1 MSSTLKSRTVSGV
14 GWSAA
19 DAFSAQG
26 VNFLVGLV
34 LARLL
39 SPAEYGLIG
48 IAMIFIVI
56 LSGFVD
62 CGFSSA
68 LIRKKEVSDKDYST
82 MFSINLG
89 MSVVVYLILFFCA
102 PLVADFFERE
112 EVTSL
117 LRVMSLTVVIQAIA
131 IVQNTVLTKRIDFKT
146 KTKATVI
153 SAIVSGVI
161 GITAAFC
168 GWGVWA
174 LAAQQL
180 SMQLV
185 NTLCLCFF
193 SRWMPNLSFSGES
206 FRYMWGFGW
215 KLMLSGFLDRTW
227 AQLYQA
233 VVGKFYQPEALGQY
247 TRASLFSQFF
257 SSNLT
262 SIVQRVSYPAL
273 AEVQDDTAR
282 MVAAYRKII
291 KTTMFVTAICMIS
304 LGSISEPFIYCL
316 IGRKWHQAATFLP
329 LICLSMSL
337 YPLHAINL
345 NMLQIQGRSDIFLIL
360 EIIKKII
367 AIGPLCLGIFV
378 DIYWMLWGSIVV
390 GVICFFLNSYY
401 TGKKLGYSSWQQM
414 KDVAPSYGIA
424 FVIAVSVYFFKY
436 LPLSHFVILPIQ
448 LVVGTAVFFLICE
461 TFKPEEYL
469 EVKSLTVEYFK
480 KARNTIK

>member
-62 CGFSSA
+62 CGFSNA
-68 LIRKKEVSDKDYST
+68 LIRRKEVSDKDYNT
-82 MFSINLG
+82 MFVTNLV
-89 MSVVVYLILFFCA
+89 MSMAVYLILFFCA
-102 PLVADFFERE
+102 PLVANFFERT
-112 EVTSL
+112 EVTNL
-117 LRVMSLTVVIQAIA
+117 LRVLSLTVVIQAIA
-131 IVQNTVLTKRIDFKT
+131 IVQNTILTKRIDFKT

-153 SAIVSGVI
+153 SAVVSGVI

-185 NTLCLCFF
+185 NTLCLCTFT
-193 SRWMPNLSFSGES
+193 RWLPNFSFSGES

-215 KLMLSGFLDRTW
+215 KMMLSGFLDRTW
-227 AQLYQA
+227 SQLYQA
-233 VVGKFYQPEALGQY
+233 VVGKYYQPEALGQY
-247 TRASLFSQFF
+247 TRARLFANFF
-257 SSNLT
+257 SANFT
-262 SIVQRVSYPAL
+262 SIVQRVSFPAL
-273 AEVQDDTAR
+273 AEVQDETAR
-282 MVAAYRKII
+282 MVSAYRKII
-291 KTTMFVTAICMIS
+291 KTSMFVTAICMIS
-304 LGSISEPFIYCL
+304 LGAISEPFIYCL
-316 IGRKWHQAATFLP
+316 IGGQWHQAATFLP
-329 LICLSMSL
+329 LICISMSL

-345 NMLQIQGRSDIFLIL
+345 DMLQVQGRSDIFLIL
-360 EIIKKII
+360 EIIKKIV

-378 DIYWMLWGSIVV
+378 DIYWMLWGSIFA
-390 GVICFFLNSYY
+390 GIIAFFLNSYY
-401 TGKKLGYSSWQQM
+401 TGKKLGYSSWKQL

-424 FVIAVSVYFFKY
+424 FAIAVSVYFFKY

-448 LVVGTAVFFLICE
+448 LAVGTAVFFGICE
-461 TFKPEEYL
+461 TFKPEEYF

-480 KARNTIK
+480 KAKNTIK